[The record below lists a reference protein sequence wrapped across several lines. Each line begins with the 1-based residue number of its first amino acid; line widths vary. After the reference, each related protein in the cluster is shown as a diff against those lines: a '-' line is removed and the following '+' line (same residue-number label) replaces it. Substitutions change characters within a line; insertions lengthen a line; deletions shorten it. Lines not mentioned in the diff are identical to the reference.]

1 MPSQLEQSTQTPET
15 DNSTYFY
22 DCRKVD
28 FEKFIDLAIHCTT
41 LPESYKDSKEA
52 KFIFDQIVNI
62 YYIFSIS
69 FGFDF
74 VRVFFTYIIS
84 NLYILV
90 NIEINSNTS
99 EFNDLG
105 LENNDNYDW
114 SCESQTHF
122 RLVRMLTLFELFSL
136 THIKSNTITLST
148 KYFVDDFVITLKYF
162 SPNDQDDEDQEDQ
175 EDDQEGQLLNYESD
189 IEEAKELAFE
199 GIYSFVKLTLEPLF
213 KRYPLFKLF
222 TTVYFSYLKNSIEN
236 IQILDLNTIAINFQV
251 LANII
256 NPDYVFND
264 DFDEEKLSGKPI
276 EEFDII
282 ENFNEEL
289 IDGKYFYGY
298 HSFDSSYS
306 DDDEND
312 DDDDENDDDED
323 EDDLQE
329 PQIED
334 NRSMISDSQE
344 PVVEDFDSESDDDDD
359 QEPPDYHYDIIS

>member
-1 MPSQLEQSTQTPET
+1 MPSQLEQPTQTPENE
-15 DNSTYFY
+15 NSTYFY

-52 KFIFDQIVNI
+52 KFIFDQIINV

-69 FGFDF
+69 FGVDF

-84 NLYILV
+84 NLYIIV
-90 NIEINSNTS
+90 NTNDLQIDTS
-99 EFNDLG
+99 EYNDLG

-114 SCESQTHF
+114 SCKSQTHF

-136 THIKSNTITLST
+136 THIKSNTVTLST
-148 KYFVDDFVITLKYF
+148 KYFVDDFVITLKFF
-162 SPNDQDDEDQEDQ
+162 SSDDQDSQDSSQEEDEDE
-175 EDDQEGQLLNYESD
+175 EEQLVNYESD
-189 IEEAKELAFE
+189 IQEAKELAFE
-199 GIYSFVKLTLEPLF
+199 GIYSFVKLILEPLF

-222 TTVYFSYLKNSIEN
+222 ATVYFSYLKNSIEN
-236 IQILDLNTIAINFQV
+236 IQILDLNTITINFQV

-298 HSFDSSYS
+298 HSFDS
-306 DDDEND
+306 DDED
-312 DDDDENDDDED
+312 GDEDDDED
-323 EDDLQE
+323 EEDDTQE

-334 NRSMISDSQE
+334 DQSVISDVQE
-344 PVVEDFDSESDDDDD
+344 PVVEDFDSESSDDDD